1 FIPMLT
7 DTGGNAGS
15 QSSTLVIRGMAL
27 NELGT
32 KDVGRILRKELGV
45 GALVGVALS
54 AANFLRLILMYPG
67 EYYTALAVSLA
78 LLATVILAA
87 TIGSML
93 PLAAR
98 ALKADPAIMAAPVV
112 TTLVDAC
119 SLIIYFKIVELLLL

>member
-1 FIPMLT
+1 MR
-7 DTGGNAGS
+7 GS

-45 GALVGVALS
+45 ELSGWCVLS

-67 EYYTALAVSLA
+67 YYTALRGFPGAA
-78 LLATVILAA
+78 CHRDFGCHHRRMRLAA
-87 TIGSML
+87 GI
-93 PLAAR
+93 
-98 ALKADPAIMAAPVV
+98 KADPAIMAAPVV